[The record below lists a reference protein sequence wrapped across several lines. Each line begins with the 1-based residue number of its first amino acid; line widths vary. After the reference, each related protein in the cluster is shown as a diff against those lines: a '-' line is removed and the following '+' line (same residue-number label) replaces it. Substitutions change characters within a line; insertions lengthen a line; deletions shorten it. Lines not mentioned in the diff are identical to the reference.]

1 MNRSGIFLNLYR
13 AAAGN
18 WRILMENKSTS
29 RLSFKKVL
37 SPLAIVL
44 MAMIVIMTFINALLR
59 YTVGKN
65 VLSFEEYS
73 RFCFVWICYIGIVIA
88 YEDKRHICVDIIY
101 SHLKGV
107 SRKVVDAVNHVLV
120 IAVSSVVFYAL
131 FPQSRHQSFR
141 RHKHEYGR
149 RRDRTSAHGAVPY
162 RHRAYGYV

>member
-13 AAAGN
+13 AAAVN

-44 MAMIVIMTFINALLR
+44 MAMIVIMTFINAFLR

-101 SHLKGV
+101 SHLKGDLV
-107 SRKVVDAVNHVLV
+107 ITSSRKPVL
-120 IAVSSVVFYAL
+120 
-131 FPQSRHQSFR
+131 
-141 RHKHEYGR
+141 
-149 RRDRTSAHGAVPY
+149 RT
-162 RHRAYGYV
+162 

>member
-65 VLSFEEYS
+65 VLSFEESGWLS
-73 RFCFVWICYIGIVIA
+73 RS
-88 YEDKRHICVDIIY
+88 D
-101 SHLKGV
+101 
-107 SRKVVDAVNHVLV
+107 
-120 IAVSSVVFYAL
+120 
-131 FPQSRHQSFR
+131 
-141 RHKHEYGR
+141 
-149 RRDRTSAHGAVPY
+149 
-162 RHRAYGYV
+162 